1 MAKIGEI
8 KKKYKGEWLAIEV
21 TKEKNGEPIEGK
33 LMLHSKDREKIWG
46 KIRLSKEKEIYVT
59 FAGPP
64 LEKGHAAAFY
74 ENK

>member
-1 MAKIGEI
+1 MEKIEEL

-21 TKEKNGEPIEGK
+21 TKEKDGEPVQGK
-33 LMLHSKDREKIWG
+33 LILHAKDREEIWR

-64 LEKGHAAAFY
+64 LEKGYAAAFY
-74 ENK
+74 ENQ

>member
-1 MAKIGEI
+1 MAKIKELE
-8 KKKYKGEWLAIEV
+8 KKYKGEWLAIEV
-21 TKEKNGEPIEGK
+21 VKEKGGEPIEGK
-33 LMLHSKDREKIWG
+33 LILHSKDREKIWE

-64 LEKGHAAAFY
+64 LEKGYAAAFY